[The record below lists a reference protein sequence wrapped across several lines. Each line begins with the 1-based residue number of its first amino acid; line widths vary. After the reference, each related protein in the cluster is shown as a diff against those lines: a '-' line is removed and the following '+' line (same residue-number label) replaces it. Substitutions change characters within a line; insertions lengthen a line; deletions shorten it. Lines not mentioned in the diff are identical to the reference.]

1 MQGNLSSEAGV
12 LVVVEVEI
20 DQRQILPSDL
30 SVVDR

>member
-20 DQRQILPSDL
+20 AQRQILPSDL